1 MKQTSGY
8 PRREDKRGYSSDIC
22 VHDLGGWTGQ
32 EWTLNQLGGKAA
44 FTALRHLSSVHILLF
59 CILLCW
65 CYLWIC
71 DPWLP
76 FLTDWTLV
84 AFPSSVLAALYLFAL
99 HLFFTKASYAKL
111 PGLHFYEVWT
121 TTKKKTHMKCDFCK
135 PDPNHIWRWFEM
147 WYKIG
152 FLQMAPRSGC
162 SGCSHQITKH
172 LFLSL
177 TVWFMTMSN
186 EAICIIES
194 LSQFHSENPVDVSQ
208 LADQEKRST
217 WEHFGCTNGS

>member
-32 EWTLNQLGGKAA
+32 EWTLNQLWGKAA

-121 TTKKKTHMKCDFCK
+121 TTKKKHTWNAIFANRIQTTFGDGLKCDIKSDFYRWRLGQGALDAHIKLQSIFFCHSQCDAWPCQMK
-135 PDPNHIWRWFEM
+135 PF
-147 WYKIG
+147 
-152 FLQMAPRSGC
+152 A
-162 SGCSHQITKH
+162 
-172 LFLSL
+172 
-177 TVWFMTMSN
+177 
-186 EAICIIES
+186 
-194 LSQFHSENPVDVSQ
+194 
-208 LADQEKRST
+208 
-217 WEHFGCTNGS
+217 